1 MFGFTQ
7 NIKIPMKLLIAFALL
22 IVVTIIMAAMTMFQ
36 LLRIGA
42 AEERLDAVWQANTS
56 FTQYER
62 AFNQRREAVLFYLI
76 TGDRSAVSHVTKARE
91 SMTAL
96 TGTLNGMKDDAYLP
110 AGLQQAVGEAIR
122 LSQDYDTAFV
132 TPQLQLMRHHQ
143 TVTEARVIEVTKE
156 PEKVVAE
163 FNLAQAKVQG
173 ILADEISDAAAAVT
187 GAIEQTKL
195 NLILGVSILFVSA
208 LGLAFMLTRLIARP
222 ITGMTDTMSELADGN
237 LDVSITGSERRD
249 EIGSMAAA
257 VLVFQENARERVKL
271 HALEEEKQRVEAE
284 RQRQLSELTKKFSG
298 EAEELSGSVQSALQ
312 IVLSSVG
319 TLLSNAA
326 QTGQQAQD
334 VSAGAVEASANIQ
347 TVASASTELTAS
359 ISEISNQI
367 SRAAS
372 VSRQAVED
380 AESTN
385 TRVTSL
391 SSAAEQVGQV
401 VTLIQD
407 IAEQTNLLALNAT
420 IEAARA
426 GEAGK
431 GFAVVASE
439 VKNLANQTARATDEI
454 KSKIDEIQNET
465 SVTAESIR
473 GFRET
478 IRQIDE
484 LATAVSAAI
493 EEQGAATAEIARNVE
508 QAAAS
513 TSEISTLMGSVA
525 SSANETDVVAHNQE
539 NAVSDLG
546 RQNDQLQNSIKNFI
560 SAVENI

>member
-7 NIKIPMKLLIAFALL
+7 NIKIPTKLLIAFALL
-22 IVVTIIMAAMTMFQ
+22 IVVTIIMAAMTMLQ
-36 LLRIGA
+36 VLRIGA

-62 AFNQRREAVLFYLI
+62 AFNKRREAVLFYLI
-76 TGDRSAVSHVTKARE
+76 TGDRSAVAQVTKARE
-91 SMTAL
+91 SMASL
-96 TGTLNGMKDDAYLP
+96 TSALNGMKGNPHLP
-110 AGLQQAVGEAIR
+110 ANLEQAVEEAIA
-122 LSQDYDTAFV
+122 LSGNYDTAFV
-132 TPQLQLMRHHQ
+132 SPQLQLMRHFE
-143 TVTEARVIEVTKE
+143 TVTEARVTEVTKE
-156 PEKVVAE
+156 PEKVVAQ
-163 FNLAQAKVQG
+163 FNMAQEKVQG
-173 ILADEISDAAAAVT
+173 ILADEISDAAMAVT
-187 GAIEQTKL
+187 GAIEQTKIT
-195 NLILGVSILFVSA
+195 LILGVLVLFVSA

-237 LDVSITGSERRD
+237 LDVSVSGGDRRD

-257 VLVFQENARERVKL
+257 VLVFRENARERVKL

-284 RQRQLSELTKKFSG
+284 RQRQLAELTKKFSG

-560 SAVENI
+560 SAVEKI

>member
-7 NIKIPMKLLIAFALL
+7 NFKIPTKLLIAFALL

-36 LLRIGA
+36 LFRIGT
-42 AEERLDAVWQANTS
+42 AEERLDAVWQVNTS

-76 TGDRSAVSHVTKARE
+76 TGDRGAVSYVTRARE
-91 SMTAL
+91 SMAAL
-96 TGTLNGMKDDAYLP
+96 TSALNGMKDDAHLP
-110 AGLQQAVGEAIR
+110 ARLEQAVGEAIA
-122 LSQDYDTAFV
+122 LSQKYDTAFV

-156 PEKVVAE
+156 PEKIVGE
-163 FNLAQAKVQG
+163 FNMAQQNVQG
-173 ILADEISDAAAAVT
+173 ILADEISDAATAVT
-187 GAIEQTKL
+187 SAIEQTKMT
-195 NLILGVSILFVSA
+195 LILGVSVLFVSA
-208 LGLAFMLTRLIARP
+208 LGLAFMLARLIARP
-222 ITGMTDTMSELADGN
+222 ITVMTDTMSELADGN
-237 LDVSITGSERRD
+237 LDVSVSGGDRRD

-284 RQRQLSELTKKFSG
+284 RQRKLTELTKKFSG

-319 TLLSNAA
+319 TLLANAA

-380 AESTN
+380 AEATN

-525 SSANETDVVAHNQE
+525 NSASETDVVAHNQE

-546 RQNDQLQNSIKNFI
+546 RQNDQLQSSIKNFI
-560 SAVENI
+560 AAVENV

>member
-1 MFGFTQ
+1 
-7 NIKIPMKLLIAFALL
+7 
-22 IVVTIIMAAMTMFQ
+22 
-36 LLRIGA
+36 
-42 AEERLDAVWQANTS
+42 
-56 FTQYER
+56 
-62 AFNQRREAVLFYLI
+62 
-76 TGDRSAVSHVTKARE
+76 
-91 SMTAL
+91 
-96 TGTLNGMKDDAYLP
+96 
-110 AGLQQAVGEAIR
+110 
-122 LSQDYDTAFV
+122 
-132 TPQLQLMRHHQ
+132 
-143 TVTEARVIEVTKE
+143 E
-156 PEKVVAE
+156 PEKVVAQ
-163 FNLAQAKVQG
+163 FNMAQEKVQG
-173 ILADEISDAAAAVT
+173 ILADEISDAAMAVT
-187 GAIEQTKL
+187 GAIEQTKIT
-195 NLILGVSILFVSA
+195 LILGVLVLFVSA

-237 LDVSITGSERRD
+237 LDVSVSGGDRRD

-257 VLVFQENARERVKL
+257 VLVFRENARERVKL

-284 RQRQLSELTKKFSG
+284 RQRQLAELTKKFSG

-465 SVTAESIR
+465 SVT
-473 GFRET
+473 
-478 IRQIDE
+478 
-484 LATAVSAAI
+484 
-493 EEQGAATAEIARNVE
+493 
-508 QAAAS
+508 
-513 TSEISTLMGSVA
+513 
-525 SSANETDVVAHNQE
+525 
-539 NAVSDLG
+539 
-546 RQNDQLQNSIKNFI
+546 
-560 SAVENI
+560 

>member
-7 NIKIPMKLLIAFALL
+7 NFKIPTKLLIAFALL

-36 LLRIGA
+36 LFRIGT

-76 TGDRSAVSHVTKARE
+76 TGDRGAVSYVTRARE
-91 SMTAL
+91 SMAAL
-96 TGTLNGMKDDAYLP
+96 TSALNGMKDDAHLP
-110 AGLQQAVGEAIR
+110 ARLEQAVGEAIA
-122 LSQDYDTAFV
+122 LSQNYDTAFV

-156 PEKVVAE
+156 PEKIVGE
-163 FNLAQAKVQG
+163 FNMAQQKVQG
-173 ILADEISDAAAAVT
+173 ILADEISDAATAVAS
-187 GAIEQTKL
+187 AIEQTKMT
-195 NLILGVSILFVSA
+195 LILGVSVLFVSA

-222 ITGMTDTMSELADGN
+222 ITGMTDTMSKLADGN
-237 LDVSITGSERRD
+237 LDVSVSGGDRRD

-284 RQRQLSELTKKFSG
+284 RQRKLTELTKKFSG

-319 TLLSNAA
+319 TLLANAA

-380 AESTN
+380 AEATN

-525 SSANETDVVAHNQE
+525 NSASETDVVAHNQE

-546 RQNDQLQNSIKNFI
+546 RQNDQLQSSIKNFI
-560 SAVENI
+560 AAVENV